1 MTDAVPT
8 PAYVAALRSYLRGAE
23 ESALLWAYEYGREL
37 LEAGG
42 GLLELGAVHREAVAT
57 LLEDAR
63 DGQEAA
69 QLHRCAWAFLAETI
83 APVEMALRG
92 YQQSNDALRALAAT
106 LDEQVRERTRD
117 LDESLE
123 ELKRADR
130 ARQLLLERLV
140 SAQEDERRRIAG
152 DIHDDSIQVI
162 TAAYLRVELVR
173 QGLGDDPHAETLA
186 KLDEALRASIDR
198 LRHMIFELRP
208 AMLDTAGL
216 AATIQEHL
224 EQWGR
229 QTETAYTLENR
240 LRGEPGT
247 LTRTTLYRI
256 AAEALA
262 NVRKHARASHVA
274 VELEHDAN
282 GYVLR
287 VADDGVG
294 LRGGREHALS
304 DHFGLSM
311 MAERAAMAGG
321 WCRVETNEPA
331 PGTTVVAWTPGSSN
345 GGHPA
350 EGSAADDQGARD
362 AADPRSDR

>member
-1 MTDAVPT
+1 MATSSRTT
-8 PAYVAALRSYLRGAE
+8 PSARSQPR
-23 ESALLWAYEYGREL
+23 STSR
-37 LEAGG
+37 
-42 GLLELGAVHREAVAT
+42 
-57 LLEDAR
+57 
-63 DGQEAA
+63 
-69 QLHRCAWAFLAETI
+69 
-83 APVEMALRG
+83 
-92 YQQSNDALRALAAT
+92 S
-106 LDEQVRERTRD
+106 RERTRD

-123 ELKRADR
+123 ELKRADQ
-130 ARQLLLERLV
+130 ARRLLLERLL

-294 LRGGREHALS
+294 LRGRRRARAQRPLRPLDDGR
-304 DHFGLSM
+304 
-311 MAERAAMAGG
+311 AGG
-321 WCRVETNEPA
+321 DGGRMV
-331 PGTTVVAWTPGSSN
+331 PGG
-345 GGHPA
+345 
-350 EGSAADDQGARD
+350 DQRARARD
-362 AADPRSDR
+362 DRRRVDAGLLERRPPCGELGRGRSRSTRCSRSAF

>member
-1 MTDAVPT
+1 MRAT
-8 PAYVAALRSYLRGAE
+8 VA
-23 ESALLWAYEYGREL
+23 
-37 LEAGG
+37 
-42 GLLELGAVHREAVAT
+42 
-57 LLEDAR
+57 
-63 DGQEAA
+63 EAA
-69 QLHRCAWAFLAETI
+69 QIHRGAWAFLAETI

-247 LTRTTLYRI
+247 LDSDD
-256 AAEALA
+256 ALPHRGRGA
-262 NVRKHARASHVA
+262 RERPQARPCVARRRRARARRERVRPPRRRRRRRPPRPA
-274 VELEHDAN
+274 RARAQRP
-282 GYVLR
+282 LR
-287 VADDGVG
+287 SLDDGRAG
-294 LRGGREHALS
+294 GDGGRMVPGGEQ
-304 DHFGLSM
+304 
-311 MAERAAMAGG
+311 RA
-321 WCRVETNEPA
+321 R
-331 PGTTVVAWTPGSSN
+331 
-345 GGHPA
+345 
-350 EGSAADDQGARD
+350 ARD
-362 AADPRSDR
+362 DRRRVDAGLLERRPPCGELGRGRSRSTRCSRSAF

>member
-42 GLLELGAVHREAVAT
+42 GVLELGAVHREAVAT

-63 DGQEAA
+63 DGREAA
-69 QLHRCAWAFLAETI
+69 QIHRGAWAFLAETI

-224 EQWGR
+224 EQWGAPDR
-229 QTETAYTLENR
+229 DRVHPREPAARRARARSLGRRSTGSRPRRSRTSASTPVR
-240 LRGEPGT
+240 RTSPSSSSTTRPGT
-247 LTRTTLYRI
+247 SSASPTT
-256 AAEALA
+256 
-262 NVRKHARASHVA
+262 ASA
-274 VELEHDAN
+274 
-282 GYVLR
+282 
-287 VADDGVG
+287 
-294 LRGGREHALS
+294 
-304 DHFGLSM
+304 
-311 MAERAAMAGG
+311 
-321 WCRVETNEPA
+321 
-331 PGTTVVAWTPGSSN
+331 
-345 GGHPA
+345 
-350 EGSAADDQGARD
+350 SAAGASSRP
-362 AADPRSDR
+362 ATTSVSR